1 MNSFLRKLWRQEN
14 GVETVEYA
22 TILATMLL
30 LVIGTIRLVGVNT
43 SGVFSTV
50 GGILENAEK
59 ALR

>member
-1 MNSFLRKLWRQEN
+1 MNSFLRKLWLQDT

-50 GGILENAEK
+50 NGILEDVAH
-59 ALR
+59 AFR